1 MLKNGRDTVAA
12 FLFREMFSTLNTVV
26 ICKAVMIEHFWHHN
40 HDILEIRPIAELSP
54 AEFRAL
60 AAQVDPI
67 ICEHGTLHGLL
78 IDAGHFNGWK
88 NFTYQI
94 SSCVFCR
101 DQHRQV
107 HRIAVL
113 SDHMLI
119 GFMPQLLN
127 HFVAAEARP
136 FPRNESYRAL
146 AWLLE
151 SG

>member
-1 MLKNGRDTVAA
+1 
-12 FLFREMFSTLNTVV
+12 
-26 ICKAVMIEHFWHHN
+26 MIEHNWHHN
-40 HDILEIRPIAELSP
+40 HDVLEIRPVAELKP

-60 AAQVDPI
+60 AAQVDPV
-67 ICEHGTLHGLL
+67 ICEHGTLQGLL

-88 NFTYQI
+88 NFTCQV
-94 SSCVFCR
+94 SSCVFTR
-101 DQHRQV
+101 NQHRQV

-113 SDHMLI
+113 SDRVLI

-136 FPRNESYRAL
+136 FPCTDNYRAL